1 MTTDLELALEAA
13 TAAGKLT
20 LHYFRNRTLKVFTK
34 RDLSPVTEADRN
46 AEKKIISIIR
56 SKFPKDGF
64 LGEEFGEKPSKNA
77 RRWIIDPIDGTKS
90 FIHGVPLYG
99 VMLGLE
105 VDGEMQLGVIDLPAL
120 SETVYAER
128 GYGAYRNVHRLSV
141 SEVDSLSEAT
151 LLTSSESYLIE
162 SRSKHV
168 LDTLK
173 RNVKL
178 VRMWGDCW
186 GHTLVAAGQADI
198 MVEPKMSL
206 GTLRHSCPSLRKQA
220 VNVLT
225 TLGRAPYMAKDLS
238 LQMHDLA
245 KCSCSACNARR
256 SRLCTHS
263 HNSVY
268 LMPLNRSEIVSKK
281 FFFLGAVLDS

>member
-20 LHYFRNRTLKVFTK
+20 LHYFRHRALKVFTK
-34 RDLSPVTEADRN
+34 RDLSPVTEADRH

-64 LGEEFGEKPSKNA
+64 LGEEFGEKPSKNG

-120 SETVYAER
+120 AETVYAER

-141 SEVDSLSEAT
+141 SDVDSLSEAT

-173 RNVKL
+173 REVKL

-198 MVEPKMSL
+198 MVEPKMSPWDAAAL
-206 GTLRHSCPSLRKQA
+206 MPIIEEAGGKCFDYSGTRTIYGKGFITA
-220 VNVLT
+220 
-225 TLGRAPYMAKDLS
+225 
-238 LQMHDLA
+238 
-245 KCSCSACNARR
+245 NARLGDMLLQRLKR
-256 SRLCTHS
+256 SQ
-263 HNSVY
+263 
-268 LMPLNRSEIVSKK
+268 K
-281 FFFLGAVLDS
+281 